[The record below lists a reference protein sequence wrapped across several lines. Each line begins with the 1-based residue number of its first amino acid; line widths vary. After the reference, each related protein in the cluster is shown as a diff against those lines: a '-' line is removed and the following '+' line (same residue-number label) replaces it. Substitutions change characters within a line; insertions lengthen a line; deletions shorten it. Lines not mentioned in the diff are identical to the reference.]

1 MFFTEGSKI
10 VIFWFLFSTIIFS
23 EVVKRHVLPCDPKNY
38 ADLLLSSSI
47 CITVNDLID
56 TREVY

>member
-1 MFFTEGSKI
+1 MKIITCLPTEHLGVLMNS
-10 VIFWFLFSTIIFS
+10 FLPYD
-23 EVVKRHVLPCDPKNY
+23 LKNY

-56 TREVY
+56 TRDVY